1 MKKSTLR
8 VQRDE
13 DFEDQLI
20 GLKKLE
26 TKKIKTNPNQRVVKI
41 PISKT
46 EEYKHADPERRMHMW
61 YMFRGLRSEFD
72 KIERNSEGY
81 VCRPGCCQDSRR

>member
-1 MKKSTLR
+1 MKRSTLR

-13 DFEDQLI
+13 YFEDQLI

-26 TKKIKTNPNQRVVKI
+26 TKDIKISPNQRVVKI

-61 YMFRGLRSEFD
+61 YMFRGLRDEFD
-72 KIERNSEGY
+72 KLDQESERW
-81 VCRPGCCQDSRR
+81 VCQPGCCQGF